1 MNESMEFLQKVL
13 ECSVKKN
20 GEIPLTNRHLLNI
33 VKMAIR
39 WECENDE
46 EVSLQNDIWLQ
57 EIMES

>member
-1 MNESMEFLQKVL
+1 MSGLEFLENVL

-39 WECENDE
+39 WEYESDE
-46 EVSLQNDIWLQ
+46 DVSFTHEVW
-57 EIMES
+57 MEQAMKD